1 MTGKQQNTHIVTGS
15 LGEDEALRYLSGK
28 GFKLSAR
35 NWRPEGALKNLELD
49 LVGEWESSL
58 VFVEVKAG
66 SARRGNWAAGLFD
79 SPAGLRNFTPAKRK
93 NMVRAAGAY
102 LGKHGAWNIPCRFD
116 LVCVTFL
123 PGQPPR
129 MDHYRNVIELG
140 QTLDSGNA
148 SWQPW

>member
-1 MTGKQQNTHIVTGS
+1 MTDSKLNTHIKTGS

-28 GFKLSAR
+28 GFRLSTR
-35 NWRPEGALKNLELD
+35 NWRPGGKLKKLELD
-49 LVGEWESSL
+49 LVGEWEASL
-58 VFVEVKAG
+58 VFVEVKTRSVQPFAD
-66 SARRGNWAAGLFD
+66 SADFFD
-79 SPAGLRNFTPAKRK
+79 GPAGLHNFTPAKRK

-102 LGKHGAWNIPCRFD
+102 LAEHGAWDIPCRFD
-116 LVCVTFL
+116 LVCVTLL